1 MSSSDLDLD
10 APDESTY
17 VSEKQRAKS
26 QRRDALARLK
36 GGRSSTRP
44 QPSFLGAGNDD
55 DAAADDAAVDF
66 DQWERRDLQRR
77 NKRAAAPAASGREPD
92 PVLSHAFDDLFDL
105 GDDGIRTG
113 EQAGAD
119 NVDGAADVDGVDA
132 DGAQAK
138 KRRVVAKMDETRLL
152 GPNGFPKLRDD
163 LKKVRIKGKGHEM
176 QDLKRVLSTYQ
187 LWAHQMYPK
196 TNFRDTLQTV
206 EKLCRKRTV
215 QRALKEYRDDEKH
228 GRSARDEAR
237 ENDAFADLDLPTTGV
252 AASAAAAPPATM
264 PKRADL
270 LADAGFDD
278 DDDDLFAD
286 EEALLAELEA
296 EATAT
301 AAARASA
308 PAPTPAAADAP
319 RAKMQLIEEVFD
331 GLDEVDE
338 DAEAEAAL
346 REAEELLM

>member
-10 APDESTY
+10 APDDSAY
-17 VSEKQRAKS
+17 VSEKQRAKL

-44 QPSFLGAGNDD
+44 QPSFLGAGGDD
-55 DAAADDAAVDF
+55 DTADAAAEVDF
-66 DQWERRDLQRR
+66 DQWERRDQQRR
-77 NKRAAAPAASGREPD
+77 NKRAAAPAASGRDTD

-113 EQAGAD
+113 EAAGAD
-119 NVDGAADVDGVDA
+119 DVDGVVDVDGVDA
-132 DGAQAK
+132 DGATAK

-187 LWAHQMYPK
+187 LWAHQMYPR

-206 EKLCRKRTV
+206 EKLCRKRT
-215 QRALKEYRDDEKH
+215 RALKEYRDDEKH
-228 GRSARDEAR
+228 GRSAADEAR
-237 ENDAFADLDLPTTGV
+237 ENDAFADLDLPATGV
-252 AASAAAAPPATM
+252 RAGTAAPPATM
-264 PKRADL
+264 PERADL
-270 LADAGFDD
+270 LAEAGFDE
-278 DDDDLFAD
+278 DDDLFAD

-296 EATAT
+296 EANATAT
-301 AAARASA
+301 VKAV
-308 PAPTPAAADAP
+308 PAPAAAVAADGR
-319 RAKMQLIEEVFD
+319 RAKMQLIEEEFD

-346 REAEELLM
+346 REAEALLM